1 MPKRR
6 KLNQDA
12 VATLQFRA
20 DLRCCLC
27 QYVGDLPPRPKSG
40 QIHHID
46 GDPSN
51 GAIENLVWLCLEH
64 HEEVG
69 KIGRSSRRI
78 HAKTLIRFRDE
89 LERRIQRQRRASRDR
104 RQPGRRWFSAA
115 LDAGIVL
122 DVHRR
127 RMDTPGEWDDI
138 DSEVTKL
145 GSYPDEMGHRAR
157 QAILERLDTIAA
169 GARFRMPHSVT
180 AGISR
185 VTIDLLPLSFLYAG
199 RRRRPSSAD
208 IDLLVL
214 AATIGESLA
223 YDGALKLGNLRIA
236 EEGCDILWRVMS
248 FAVIH
253 KHRRLKEAVTHA
265 FKTALDGA
273 TRSGIPGA
281 VDLVNLTQAHGEAA
295 GTRIPEY
302 PDSLA
307 LLL

>member
-6 KLNQDA
+6 KISQDS
-12 VATLQFRA
+12 VAMLQFRA

-27 QYVGDLPPRPKSG
+27 QYVGDLPPRPQSG

-46 GDPSN
+46 GDSSN
-51 GAIENLVWLCLEH
+51 GSIQNLVWLCLEH

-89 LERRIQRQRRASRDR
+89 LERRVRRQRRAPR
-104 RQPGRRWFSAA
+104 GRREPSRHWFSAA

-122 DVHRR
+122 DVYRWR
-127 RMDTPGEWDDI
+127 LDTPEEWDEI
-138 DSEVTKL
+138 DEEVRTL
-145 GSYPDEMGHRAR
+145 GSYPDEMGHPAR
-157 QAILERLDTIAA
+157 KAILERLDTLAA
-169 GARFRMPHSVT
+169 GARYKMPHSVA

-185 VTIDLLPLSFLYAG
+185 VTIDLLPLSFLHGG
-199 RRRRPSSAD
+199 RRRRPSRTD
-208 IDLLVL
+208 IDLLIL
-214 AATIGESLA
+214 ATTIGESLA
-223 YDGALKLGNLRIA
+223 YDGALKLGDLRIA

-253 KHRRLKEAVTHA
+253 NDRRLKEAAAHA

-273 TRSGIPGA
+273 TRSGIPEA
-281 VDLVNLTQAHGEAA
+281 VDLVNLTKAHGEAA